1 MTENEILTQLAAC
14 KKEARA
20 LRTAPKEEKNA
31 VLLTAAELLLKRS
44 PKILEANAKD
54 MAALAPD
61 ATHAFK
67 DRLLLNEE
75 RLKQAA
81 DSLQQVAAQKD
92 PVGEEVTS
100 RVLENGLRLRQ
111 VRSPLGVI
119 LLIFESRPNVALE
132 AFSLAFKSGNI
143 ILLRG
148 GKESRHST
156 AAIYALLEEALSQN
170 EMSSKLFWGITDPD
184 RTLVEFLLKQKQ
196 YIDVVVPRGGEGLIN
211 YVVENARMPIIKN
224 DRGLCHV
231 YLHADADPE
240 MSLNIVENAKT
251 QRPGVCNAVETLLV
265 HEAIAE
271 QVLPKLYER
280 LSLKNVRWFC
290 CPIAL
295 KILEGKS
302 GVVAATPENWDTEY
316 LDYQLNC
323 RVVSDLE
330 AALAHIEAHGSG
342 HSESI
347 VTASAEAGHKFQ
359 QEVDCAAAYWNASTR
374 FTDGFAFGLG
384 GELGISTQKLHVRG
398 PVGLRELT
406 SARWI
411 VDGQG
416 QVR

>member
-1 MTENEILTQLAAC
+1 MTENEILSQLAAC
-14 KKEARA
+14 KKEARE
-20 LRTAPKEEKNA
+20 LRTSHVEKKNA
-31 VLLTAAELLLKRS
+31 VLLTAAELLLKKS
-44 PKILEANAKD
+44 PSILEANAKD
-54 MAALAPD
+54 LAALPGD
-61 ATHAFK
+61 ASSAFK
-67 DRLLLNEE
+67 DRLLLSEE

-81 DSLQQVAAQKD
+81 DSLQQVAAQQD
-92 PVGEEVTS
+92 PIGEEVSS
-100 RVLENGLRLRQ
+100 RVLENGLKLRQ

-143 ILLRG
+143 IILRG

-156 AAIYALLEEALSQN
+156 AAIYSLLQEALSLN
-170 EMSSKLFWGITDPD
+170 EMSTQLFWGITDPD
-184 RTLVEFLLKQKQ
+184 RSLVEFLLKQKRF
-196 YIDVVVPRGGEGLIN
+196 IDIVVPRGGEGLIN

-240 MSLNIVENAKT
+240 MSLSIVENAKT
-251 QRPGVCNAVETLLV
+251 QRPGVCNAMETLLV
-265 HEAIAE
+265 HESIADDL
-271 QVLPKLYER
+271 LPKMYER
-280 LSLKNVRWFC
+280 LSSKSVRWFC
-290 CPIAL
+290 CPRAL
-295 KILEGKS
+295 KVLEGKS
-302 GVVAATPENWDTEY
+302 GVAAATDQNWDTEY

-323 RVVSDLE
+323 RVVPSLE
-330 AALAHIEAHGSG
+330 AALEHIERHGSG

-347 VTASAEAGHKFQ
+347 VTASPEPARAFQ

-411 VDGQG
+411 IDGSG